1 MSGER
6 EVEMAVASFRK
17 PYSCAQTVY
26 AAFAPFDA
34 DKMELM
40 RQNSGGKAPEGACG
54 ALFAAMYLNP
64 DRAEEI
70 KREFAK
76 RAGDFRCAQ
85 IKGVHKTPCH
95 ECVRAAAE
103 LAAQK

>member
-1 MSGER
+1 MSDANK
-6 EVEMAVASFRK
+6 VEMAVASFRK

-34 DKMELM
+34 EKMEFM

-54 ALFAAMYLNP
+54 ALFAAMSLNP
-64 DRAEEI
+64 ARAEEI

-76 RAGDFRCAQ
+76 QAGDFRCAQ
-85 IKGVHKTPCH
+85 LKGVHKTPCQ
-95 ECVRAAAE
+95 ECVRIAAS
-103 LAAQK
+103 LVNQ